1 MTKREE
7 ELELKQFEPLARK
20 IAHNYYLKYGKK
32 YDIEDLEQVAR
43 MGILAA
49 IRNYNP
55 QFKTKKLTHYYNYAG
70 FYIKHHLRAD
80 TGIIHIPAKHMSNP
94 EFQKPLITGLEEYN
108 AISEIPDEIQNL
120 DHLFELEEYYR
131 VLTDYQKEVIKKV
144 FLDGYTFDEIAK
156 QHKVT
161 RQAVNLA
168 ATNGINKMKQYA
180 NGIAVRTKSKPNTL

>member
-49 IRNYNP
+49 IRNYDP

-80 TGIIHIPAKHMSNP
+80 TGIIHIPAK
-94 EFQKPLITGLEEYN
+94 Q
-108 AISEIPDEIQNL
+108 D
-120 DHLFELEEYYR
+120 R
-131 VLTDYQKEVIKKV
+131 
-144 FLDGYTFDEIAK
+144 
-156 QHKVT
+156 
-161 RQAVNLA
+161 
-168 ATNGINKMKQYA
+168 
-180 NGIAVRTKSKPNTL
+180 KSVV

>member
-1 MTKREE
+1 MRSK
-7 ELELKQFEPLARK
+7 A
-20 IAHNYYLKYGKK
+20 
-32 YDIEDLEQVAR
+32 
-43 MGILAA
+43 ILL
-49 IRNYNP
+49 I
-55 QFKTKKLTHYYNYAG
+55 QYNYAG

-120 DHLFELEEYYR
+120 DHSFELEEYYR

-180 NGIAVRTKSKPNTL
+180 NGIAVRTKTKSL

>member
-7 ELELKQFEPLARK
+7 ELELKQYEPLVRK
-20 IAHNYYLKYGKK
+20 IAHTYYLKYGKK

-43 MGILAA
+43 MGVLAA
-49 IRNYNP
+49 IRNYDP

-80 TGIIHIPAKHMSNP
+80 TGMIHIPAKHMSDP
-94 EFQKPLITGLEEYN
+94 EFQKPLIAGIEDYHTVKEDSDQ
-108 AISEIPDEIQNL
+108 IINL
-120 DHLFELEEYYR
+120 DNTFELEEYYS
-131 VLTDYQKEVIKKV
+131 VLTDYQKEIIKKV
-144 FLDGYTFDEIAK
+144 YLEGFTFDEIAK

-168 ATNGINKMKQYA
+168 ATNGMNKMKQYA
-180 NGIAVRTKSKPNTL
+180 NGVAVKTKSKPNTL

>member
-1 MTKREE
+1 
-7 ELELKQFEPLARK
+7 
-20 IAHNYYLKYGKK
+20 
-32 YDIEDLEQVAR
+32 
-43 MGILAA
+43 
-49 IRNYNP
+49 
-55 QFKTKKLTHYYNYAG
+55 
-70 FYIKHHLRAD
+70 
-80 TGIIHIPAKHMSNP
+80 MSNP

-120 DHLFELEEYYR
+120 DHSFELEEYYR

-180 NGIAVRTKSKPNTL
+180 NGIAVRTKTKSL